1 MNALQRRCWSG
12 ALVLGLAS
20 MSCADLCLNATV
32 VAAREIRSA
41 ELRVRRVGNSV
52 ALVVVGVGARARLE
66 QQKQTSFA
74 WEARIVSPDA
84 SRLRIGRQQQLSLPM
99 AGLESVMLLEAGD
112 DYILRVVPDDNTNLS
127 QPLISSKGDD
137 LVVQFDGLGQ
147 APPVQTNARLDLR
160 KPGRIPQERF
170 APPLQ
175 PRAVAPPVG
184 DMAVGT
190 MLVANRS
197 FVNVSGPPV
206 TLTLKD
212 APAKDALMSLAR
224 LGGYGFVFVDEASA
238 TTEASSASGG
248 RPVTMAFR
256 SERFDRALNSVLMA
270 SGLQGKLDGRTLLIG
285 TAVSAKSFGPQMSKV
300 FRLNQAPA
308 GDAAKY
314 LGNLGAKI
322 QVTQSSVTT
331 NSALSVASTGGG
343 SSNETTTTSESSA
356 AYSAGVGPLLGLIG
370 TVDTRLNTITL
381 IGDSQLIAVAQS
393 YLRQIDL
400 RTRQVAVKVQILNV
414 TLTNNKSIDSSFSA
428 RIGDEGYF
436 VSESGN
442 AHMNF
447 GRMKPGNSNGTGVYG
462 SGPSGRPGVY
472 QSQDPLVQQQRAALV
487 PKKIWVPGVD
497 GGSGQFVDVFD
508 ANGDPVYVPST
519 NPNSAEFVNVFD
531 ENGQPVYVRGKNPN
545 QYRQANDS
553 FYAYLEAAINSVS
566 AKTLAQPTL
575 LVQEGQKAQVE
586 TGDSV
591 VTGTEEIERDN
602 GTTATVPT
610 RENAGLTVDL
620 DVARIDD
627 NGFVTLSITPV
638 ISVADPTG
646 DNVGGYSIS
655 NISTRKLDSGQV
667 RLRDGQSLIL
677 TGVITEAD
685 RQTANKWPLLGD
697 LPIVGQLFRSST
709 SERQKTE
716 LVVIVTPRIL
726 EDQQGGS
733 FGYGYRPGTNASRDL
748 LR

>member
-1 MNALQRRCWSG
+1 M
-12 ALVLGLAS
+12 
-20 MSCADLCLNATV
+20 
-32 VAAREIRSA
+32 
-41 ELRVRRVGNSV
+41 
-52 ALVVVGVGARARLE
+52 
-66 QQKQTSFA
+66 
-74 WEARIVSPDA
+74 
-84 SRLRIGRQQQLSLPM
+84 
-99 AGLESVMLLEAGD
+99 
-112 DYILRVVPDDNTNLS
+112 
-127 QPLISSKGDD
+127 
-137 LVVQFDGLGQ
+137 
-147 APPVQTNARLDLR
+147 
-160 KPGRIPQERF
+160 
-170 APPLQ
+170 
-175 PRAVAPPVG
+175 
-184 DMAVGT
+184 
-190 MLVANRS
+190 
-197 FVNVSGPPV
+197 
-206 TLTLKD
+206 
-212 APAKDALMSLAR
+212 
-224 LGGYGFVFVDEASA
+224 
-238 TTEASSASGG
+238 
-248 RPVTMAFR
+248 
-256 SERFDRALNSVLMA
+256 
-270 SGLQGKLDGRTLLIG
+270 
-285 TAVSAKSFGPQMSKV
+285 
-300 FRLNQAPA
+300 
-308 GDAAKY
+308 
-314 LGNLGAKI
+314 
-322 QVTQSSVTT
+322 
-331 NSALSVASTGGG
+331 
-343 SSNETTTTSESSA
+343 
-356 AYSAGVGPLLGLIG
+356 
-370 TVDTRLNTITL
+370 
-381 IGDSQLIAVAQS
+381 
-393 YLRQIDL
+393 
-400 RTRQVAVKVQILNV
+400 
-414 TLTNNKSIDSSFSA
+414 
-428 RIGDEGYF
+428 
-436 VSESGN
+436 
-442 AHMNF
+442 
-447 GRMKPGNSNGTGVYG
+447 
-462 SGPSGRPGVY
+462 
-472 QSQDPLVQQQRAALV
+472 
-487 PKKIWVPGVD
+487 
-497 GGSGQFVDVFD
+497 FD

-519 NPNSAEFVNVFD
+519 NPNSTEFVNVFD

-655 NISTRKLDSGQV
+655 NISTGKLDSGQV

-726 EDQQGGS
+726 EDQRGGS